1 MKLILKISAF
11 YLMIS
16 TATISI
22 ADVGKVTNKLY
33 SSVESF
39 LDNSFENTDFSIRKI
54 ESVKPQI
61 SVMTLKPV
69 SGNENN
75 SLFFQGSFFM
85 HDSDRETI
93 NLGLVKRFLNDDE
106 STLLGFNAFYD
117 YELDYDHQRFSLG
130 TDIKSKILDLSYNQ
144 YFSNSGSKT
153 GKNNKQEEAVDGH
166 DLELGAHLPIPSMK
180 VYAKLFDFNVNGGN
194 DFEGSEYSVEIKFRS
209 GLTFEVGHTDFD
221 SHTDQTFF
229 LILNIVLIQNTNE
242 KFITSEAFKKVSMK
256 SRMYEKLEGIT

>member
-1 MKLILKISAF
+1 
-11 YLMIS
+11 
-16 TATISI
+16 
-22 ADVGKVTNKLY
+22 
-33 SSVESF
+33 
-39 LDNSFENTDFSIRKI
+39 
-54 ESVKPQI
+54 
-61 SVMTLKPV
+61 
-69 SGNENN
+69 
-75 SLFFQGSFFM
+75 M

-93 NLGLVKRFLNDDE
+93 HLGLVKRFLNDDE

-166 DLELGAHLPIPSMK
+166 DLELGAHLPYIPSMK

-194 DFEGSEYSVEIKFRS
+194 DFEGSEYSAEIKIPGS

-229 LILNIVLIQNTNE
+229 NFKYSSNSKNTNE

-256 SRMYEKLEGIT
+256 SRMYEKVRRDNIIKKKGSSFTVKAGGF